1 MKQEIKLSDHFTYGR
16 LLKFTLP
23 SIVMMIFTSVYGV
36 VDGFFVSNFVG
47 KTPFAAVN
55 FIMPFL
61 MILGA
66 LGFMFGT
73 GGSAL
78 VSCTLGEGR
87 PEKANR
93 IFSMLVYISLTLGLG
108 IAVLGI
114 VFLPAVAKL
123 LGAQGQ
129 LLADCVL
136 YGRVVLIGLPGFI
149 LQMEFQSFFITAEK
163 PKLGLAVTVASGV
176 ANMVLDA
183 LLVGLI
189 PMGLVGAAL
198 AMYRCARPEKRR
210 TAGSLLVSAAL
221 TSVLTGITEPL
232 EFTFLFAAPVL
243 YVIHS
248 VLAGAAYMLY
258 LAWTMLKSGM
268 KQEETAEKKGE
279 STYSAGILLQILN
292 MKSWV
297 SAISLFS
304 VYVVPY
310 TTALWAV
317 LAGAG
322 TMLGLL
328 IAASLS
334 WCLFGR
340 AIKNVYEKYRL
351 PISIL
356 MALSLVYCAVTAVL

>member
-1 MKQEIKLSDHFTYGR
+1 MIDFSGMLLYLAVSAFTPGPNNLMCMYLGATYG
-16 LLKFTLP
+16 LK
-23 SIVMMIFTSVYGV
+23 
-36 VDGFFVSNFVG
+36 
-47 KTPFAAVN
+47 
-55 FIMPFL
+55 
-61 MILGA
+61 
-66 LGFMFGT
+66 
-73 GGSAL
+73 GS
-78 VSCTLGEGR
+78 R
-87 PEKANR
+87 K
-93 IFSMLVYISLTLGLG
+93 
-108 IAVLGI
+108 
-114 VFLPAVAKL
+114 
-123 LGAQGQ
+123 
-129 LLADCVL
+129 
-136 YGRVVLIGLPGFI
+136 
-149 LQMEFQSFFITAEK
+149 FITASM
-163 PKLGLAVTVASGV
+163 ASV
-176 ANMVLDA
+176 FVKA
-183 LLVGLI
+183 LLCGL
-189 PMGLVGAAL
+189 LNVAL
-198 AMYRCARPEKRR
+198 A
-210 TAGSLLVSAAL
+210 
-221 TSVLTGITEPL
+221 SVIPSVV
-232 EFTFLFAAPVL
+232 PVL
-243 YVIHS
+243 KWV
-248 VLAGAAYMLY
+248 GAAYMLY

-268 KQEETAEKKGE
+268 KGGQVGEKQGE

>member
-1 MKQEIKLSDHFTYGR
+1 MIDFSGMLLYLAVSAFTPGPNNLMCMYLGATYG
-16 LLKFTLP
+16 LK
-23 SIVMMIFTSVYGV
+23 
-36 VDGFFVSNFVG
+36 
-47 KTPFAAVN
+47 
-55 FIMPFL
+55 
-61 MILGA
+61 
-66 LGFMFGT
+66 
-73 GGSAL
+73 GS
-78 VSCTLGEGR
+78 R
-87 PEKANR
+87 K
-93 IFSMLVYISLTLGLG
+93 
-108 IAVLGI
+108 
-114 VFLPAVAKL
+114 
-123 LGAQGQ
+123 
-129 LLADCVL
+129 
-136 YGRVVLIGLPGFI
+136 
-149 LQMEFQSFFITAEK
+149 FITASM
-163 PKLGLAVTVASGV
+163 ASV
-176 ANMVLDA
+176 FVKA
-183 LLVGLI
+183 LLCGL
-189 PMGLVGAAL
+189 LNVAL
-198 AMYRCARPEKRR
+198 A
-210 TAGSLLVSAAL
+210 
-221 TSVLTGITEPL
+221 SVIP
-232 EFTFLFAAPVL
+232 AVVPVL
-243 YVIHS
+243 KWV
-248 VLAGAAYMLY
+248 GAAYMLY

-268 KQEETAEKKGE
+268 KRGQVGEKQGE

>member
-1 MKQEIKLSDHFTYGR
+1 MIDFSGMLLYLAVSAFTPGPNNLMCMYLGATYG
-16 LLKFTLP
+16 LK
-23 SIVMMIFTSVYGV
+23 
-36 VDGFFVSNFVG
+36 
-47 KTPFAAVN
+47 
-55 FIMPFL
+55 
-61 MILGA
+61 
-66 LGFMFGT
+66 
-73 GGSAL
+73 GS
-78 VSCTLGEGR
+78 R
-87 PEKANR
+87 K
-93 IFSMLVYISLTLGLG
+93 
-108 IAVLGI
+108 
-114 VFLPAVAKL
+114 
-123 LGAQGQ
+123 
-129 LLADCVL
+129 
-136 YGRVVLIGLPGFI
+136 
-149 LQMEFQSFFITAEK
+149 FITASM
-163 PKLGLAVTVASGV
+163 ASV
-176 ANMVLDA
+176 FVKA
-183 LLVGLI
+183 LLCGL
-189 PMGLVGAAL
+189 LNVAL
-198 AMYRCARPEKRR
+198 A
-210 TAGSLLVSAAL
+210 
-221 TSVLTGITEPL
+221 SVIP
-232 EFTFLFAAPVL
+232 AVVPVL
-243 YVIHS
+243 KWV
-248 VLAGAAYMLY
+248 GAAYMLY

-268 KQEETAEKKGE
+268 KGGQVGEKKGE

>member
-1 MKQEIKLSDHFTYGR
+1 MIDFSGMLLYLAVSAFTPGPNNLMCMYLGATYG
-16 LLKFTLP
+16 LK
-23 SIVMMIFTSVYGV
+23 
-36 VDGFFVSNFVG
+36 
-47 KTPFAAVN
+47 
-55 FIMPFL
+55 
-61 MILGA
+61 
-66 LGFMFGT
+66 
-73 GGSAL
+73 GS
-78 VSCTLGEGR
+78 R
-87 PEKANR
+87 K
-93 IFSMLVYISLTLGLG
+93 
-108 IAVLGI
+108 
-114 VFLPAVAKL
+114 
-123 LGAQGQ
+123 
-129 LLADCVL
+129 
-136 YGRVVLIGLPGFI
+136 
-149 LQMEFQSFFITAEK
+149 FITASM
-163 PKLGLAVTVASGV
+163 ASV
-176 ANMVLDA
+176 FVKA
-183 LLVGLI
+183 LLCGL
-189 PMGLVGAAL
+189 LNVAL
-198 AMYRCARPEKRR
+198 ASVIPAVV
-210 TAGSLLVSAAL
+210 LVL
-221 TSVLTGITEPL
+221 KWV
-232 EFTFLFAAPVL
+232 
-243 YVIHS
+243 
-248 VLAGAAYMLY
+248 GAAYMLY

-268 KQEETAEKKGE
+268 KGGQVGEKQGE

>member
-1 MKQEIKLSDHFTYGR
+1 MIDFSGMLLYLAVSAFTPGPNNLMCMYLGATYG
-16 LLKFTLP
+16 LK
-23 SIVMMIFTSVYGV
+23 
-36 VDGFFVSNFVG
+36 
-47 KTPFAAVN
+47 
-55 FIMPFL
+55 
-61 MILGA
+61 
-66 LGFMFGT
+66 
-73 GGSAL
+73 GS
-78 VSCTLGEGR
+78 R
-87 PEKANR
+87 K
-93 IFSMLVYISLTLGLG
+93 
-108 IAVLGI
+108 
-114 VFLPAVAKL
+114 
-123 LGAQGQ
+123 
-129 LLADCVL
+129 
-136 YGRVVLIGLPGFI
+136 
-149 LQMEFQSFFITAEK
+149 FITASM
-163 PKLGLAVTVASGV
+163 ASV
-176 ANMVLDA
+176 FVKA
-183 LLVGLI
+183 LLCGL
-189 PMGLVGAAL
+189 LNVAL
-198 AMYRCARPEKRR
+198 A
-210 TAGSLLVSAAL
+210 
-221 TSVLTGITEPL
+221 SVIP
-232 EFTFLFAAPVL
+232 AVVPVL
-243 YVIHS
+243 KWV
-248 VLAGAAYMLY
+248 GAAYMLY

-268 KQEETAEKKGE
+268 KGGQVGEKQGE